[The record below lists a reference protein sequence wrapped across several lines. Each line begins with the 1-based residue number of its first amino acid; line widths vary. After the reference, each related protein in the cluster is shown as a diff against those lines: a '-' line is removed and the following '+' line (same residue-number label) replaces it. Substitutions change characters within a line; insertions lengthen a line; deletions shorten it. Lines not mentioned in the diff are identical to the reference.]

1 VILYILVVAI
11 LNMTIGFAMAVY
23 LGRRAE
29 RLYCSGEPTALAPY
43 LTPMEGTGQGKESVE
58 ESGGETS
65 LSAAD
70 LSKDVSSSGVSR
82 VLTEPLSQT
91 SIDNKLAEVLEQEKS
106 PRETCVRDLRD
117 QVERY
122 HEMLAGF
129 DDRLRNLTR
138 AANKEE
144 VGSCLTS
151 LCQANEDYL
160 GSRERVCE
168 VFEQLYREQKGGQAI
183 CESVQAAIQRQT
195 QQIVDTNEAIQRFDF
210 DADLQEGC
218 RRLVSKTNKLL
229 EVNDQLRDTL
239 DEAWVAVARDE
250 NRLESLEEADRTDP
264 LTGLANRTGLESA
277 LAQWWNQESEHQ
289 RKLTSAMID
298 VDHFAQ
304 VNEQYGHLVGNRVL
318 KALSQLLTA
327 ESKEHIVA
335 ARYAGQRFVLLLG
348 DVDVRFT
355 ANLVERIRQLVEMT
369 HLRCGDE
376 DIRVTI
382 SCAVTEVLA
391 DDTPTTL
398 YARSEQTLQEAKRY
412 GRNRTFLHEG
422 KYPAPVVP
430 PVFSLEKKDVDI

>member
-1 VILYILVVAI
+1 MILYILVVAI
-11 LNMTIGFAMAVY
+11 LNLTIGFAVAAY
-23 LGRRAE
+23 LGRRGE
-29 RLYCSGEPTALAPY
+29 SLCCSGEFTTVAPY
-43 LTPMEGTGQGKESVE
+43 PAPMEGAGQGQESAE
-58 ESGGETS
+58 ESGGEAM

-70 LSKDVSSSGVSR
+70 LSEGLSSRTVPGAP
-82 VLTEPLSQT
+82 TEPLTQT
-91 SIDNKLAEVLEQEKS
+91 SIDNKLAESLQEEMS
-106 PRETCVRDLRD
+106 PRETCVSDFRD

-122 HEMLAGF
+122 HDMLAGF

-138 AANKEE
+138 SANKQE

-168 VFEQLYREQKGGQAI
+168 VFEQLYREQKEGGAI
-183 CESVQAAIQRQT
+183 RESVQAAIQRQT

-218 RRLVSKTNKLL
+218 RRLVSKTSKLL
-229 EVNDQLRDTL
+229 EVNDRLRDSL

-250 NRLESLEEADRTDP
+250 KRLESLEEADRTDP

-277 LAQWWNQESEHQ
+277 LAQWWNQDSERQ

-304 VNEQYGHLVGNRVL
+304 INEQHGHLVGNRVL
-318 KALSQLLTA
+318 RALSQLLTA
-327 ESKEHIVA
+327 ESKEHTVA

-348 DVDVRFT
+348 DVDVRFA

-382 SCAVTEVLA
+382 SCAVTEAQA
-391 DDTPTTL
+391 DDSSTTL

-430 PVFSLEKKDVDI
+430 PVFSLEEKDVDI